1 MKETAISPP
10 RAAAASGC
18 ATGRQFRWR
27 LPLLL
32 LPFAGG
38 LGLVMHALADMSL
51 SLAVAALVL
60 IGTLIWLWFSRR
72 APADAR
78 QRVQRR
84 CRMGLVIGLLA
95 TVAYDAVRYGAVALW
110 SFSFEPFHVIPI
122 FGHLF
127 VGAAASEALAWVA
140 GLIYHVG
147 NGTGFGI
154 AYVLLFRRPGP
165 LTGVAWG
172 LGLELA
178 MALLYPSWLRLT
190 ALGEFLT
197 ASMIGHLTYGCVLG
211 LAARRFAARELRR
224 APSER

>member
-1 MKETAISPP
+1 MNLSVVV
-10 RAAAASGC
+10 G
-18 ATGRQFRWR
+18 RWR

-38 LGLVMHALADMSL
+38 LGLVMHLLVDLSL
-51 SLAVAALVL
+51 PLAVATLVSIGALS
-60 IGTLIWLWFSRR
+60 WLWFSRR
-72 APADAR
+72 VPIEER
-78 QRVQRR
+78 QRIQRR
-84 CRMGLVIGLLA
+84 AQIGLMIGLLA
-95 TVAYDAVRYGAVALW
+95 TAAYDAVRYGVVALW
-110 SFSFEPFHVIPI
+110 SFSFKPFHVIPI

-127 VGAAASEALAWVA
+127 VGAAAPESLAWVV
-140 GLIYHVG
+140 GLAYHVV

-211 LAARRFAARELRR
+211 LAARRYVAREPRR
-224 APSER
+224 APSGR

>member
-1 MKETAISPP
+1 MVI
-10 RAAAASGC
+10 G
-18 ATGRQFRWR
+18 RWR

-38 LGLVMHALADMSL
+38 LGLVMHILVDLSL
-51 SLAVAALVL
+51 PLAVAALVSMGAL
-60 IGTLIWLWFSRR
+60 LWFWFARRVPIQERRRMRRR
-72 APADAR
+72 A
-78 QRVQRR
+78 RV
-84 CRMGLVIGLLA
+84 GLLTGLLA
-95 TVAYDAVRYGAVALW
+95 TVAYDAVRYGVVALW

-127 VGAAASEALAWVA
+127 VGAAASEAWAWAA
-140 GLIYHVG
+140 GLAYHVG

-154 AYVLLFRRPGP
+154 AYVLLFRQPGP

-197 ASMIGHLTYGCVLG
+197 VSMIGHLTYGCVLG
-211 LAARRFAARELRR
+211 LAARRYAAGEPSH
-224 APSER
+224 APSGR